1 MTADPRS
8 PSRRWP
14 TAEPDGLAAAVLLAF
29 LATAGFFYVN
39 IMAALVDG
47 LVSGLGFSEGDAGR
61 VGSMNI
67 YGAALGALVAVAIVA
82 RVRWRAF
89 AACALVALMTIDVA
103 SIFITEPAALMAM
116 RFLHGSVGGMLVGV
130 AYGVFARTRT
140 PDRVFGMLLVVQ
152 YGLGGLGIMLLP
164 RLVPVYG
171 HGVLFGALI
180 AFSAVTLLMLPF
192 LDAYPRGRIERVAEA
207 SGVHKGLLAAAV
219 ASVFLF
225 QAGNMGLAAYMLG
238 LARHAGLGAGYASTA
253 LGVATWIGIAGS
265 GLVVAF
271 GTRFGR
277 AWPLAVS
284 AGITVL
290 GTLAF
295 HWSGSAVVYL
305 FANCMTAVTW
315 SFAIAYLLGMC
326 AAFDHTGRAAALGG
340 FLSKMGLASGPFAA
354 AWLLD
359 VADYGMLVNVSAI
372 VLAASLP
379 VMLAPAR
386 ALDARL
392 IAGR

>member
-1 MTADPRS
+1 MKVDAGSTPW
-8 PSRRWP
+8 RWP
-14 TAEPDGLAAAVLLAF
+14 TAAPDGLAAAALLAF

-47 LVSGLGFSEGDAGR
+47 LVTGLGFSEGDAGR

-89 AACALVALMTIDVA
+89 AASALVTLIAIDAA
-103 SIFITEPAALMAM
+103 SIFVTEPAALMAM

-130 AYGVFARTRT
+130 AYGVFARTRS

-180 AFSAVTLLMLPF
+180 IFSTITLLMLPF
-192 LDAYPRGRIERVAEA
+192 LDAYPRGRIVRPAAVG
-207 SGVHKGLLAAAV
+207 GVQKGLLAAAV

-238 LARHAGLGAGYASTA
+238 LARHSGLDADFASTA

-265 GLVVAF
+265 ALVVAF
-271 GTRFGR
+271 ATRFGR
-277 AWPLAVS
+277 GLPLAVS
-284 AGITVL
+284 AGITTL
-290 GTLAF
+290 GTFAF
-295 HWSGSAVVYL
+295 HWSGSGAVYL
-305 FANCMTAVTW
+305 VANCLTAITW
-315 SFAIAYLLGMC
+315 SFAIAYLLGLC

-340 FLSKMGLASGPFAA
+340 FMSKMGLATGPFAA

-359 VADYGMLVNVSAI
+359 VADYGTLVNVSVI
-372 VLAASLP
+372 VLVASLP
-379 VMLAPAR
+379 VMLVPALR
-386 ALDARL
+386 LDRSQP
-392 IAGR
+392 GG